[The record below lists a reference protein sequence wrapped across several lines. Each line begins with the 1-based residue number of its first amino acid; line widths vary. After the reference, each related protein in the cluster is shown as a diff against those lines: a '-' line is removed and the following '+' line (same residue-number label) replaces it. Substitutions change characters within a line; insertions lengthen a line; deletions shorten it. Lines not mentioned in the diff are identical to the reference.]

1 MNTLHKFAVLTLSAV
16 LTVCLLAG
24 CGASASS
31 TASSA
36 ASSVASSVTAS
47 EAASSA
53 ASKAQATV
61 EFTVTAA
68 DGSVSSVLL
77 NVTDG
82 EKLSTAL
89 AEAGIISQEEAE
101 AGFVTT
107 VNGETA
113 DYDKDQAWWCLTD
126 AAGEMTTVGVADIE
140 LHDGDSYALPTPR
153 GKKPVALHTRVLR
166 LVLSGLMGALLVV
179 SKQAMSGLPNLE
191 PVSLLI
197 ILFALELPR
206 ETPGAI
212 TVFILLQGVLY
223 GFGLWWVMYLYVW
236 YLLALLAWLLRRMDN
251 AFFWAVFSGLY
262 GLCFGGLCAA
272 VYLFAKTPAFAL
284 SWWLSGLSYDALHGV
299 GNFVLMLLLYR
310 PLCRALQMAK
320 KQLRV

>member
-1 MNTLHKFAVLTLSAV
+1 MNYLHKFAVLTLSGV

-36 ASSVASSVTAS
+36 ASSVASSVAAS
-47 EAASSA
+47 EVASSA

-89 AEAGIISQEEAE
+89 AGIISQEEAE

-140 LHDGDSYALPTPR
+140 LHDGDSYAFTYTK
-153 GKKPVALHTRVLR
+153 G
-166 LVLSGLMGALLVV
+166 
-179 SKQAMSGLPNLE
+179 
-191 PVSLLI
+191 
-197 ILFALELPR
+197 
-206 ETPGAI
+206 
-212 TVFILLQGVLY
+212 
-223 GFGLWWVMYLYVW
+223 
-236 YLLALLAWLLRRMDN
+236 
-251 AFFWAVFSGLY
+251 
-262 GLCFGGLCAA
+262 
-272 VYLFAKTPAFAL
+272 
-284 SWWLSGLSYDALHGV
+284 
-299 GNFVLMLLLYR
+299 
-310 PLCRALQMAK
+310 
-320 KQLRV
+320 

>member
-16 LTVCLLAG
+16 LSVCLLAG

-36 ASSVASSVTAS
+36 VSDAASSVASSVAAS
-47 EAASSA
+47 EVASSA
-53 ASKAQATV
+53 AETQATV

-89 AEAGIISQEEAE
+89 AKAGIISQEEAD

-113 DYDKDQAWWCLTD
+113 DYNKDQAWWCLTD

-140 LHDGDSYALPTPR
+140 LHDGDSYAFTYTK
-153 GKKPVALHTRVLR
+153 G
-166 LVLSGLMGALLVV
+166 
-179 SKQAMSGLPNLE
+179 
-191 PVSLLI
+191 
-197 ILFALELPR
+197 
-206 ETPGAI
+206 
-212 TVFILLQGVLY
+212 
-223 GFGLWWVMYLYVW
+223 
-236 YLLALLAWLLRRMDN
+236 
-251 AFFWAVFSGLY
+251 
-262 GLCFGGLCAA
+262 
-272 VYLFAKTPAFAL
+272 
-284 SWWLSGLSYDALHGV
+284 
-299 GNFVLMLLLYR
+299 
-310 PLCRALQMAK
+310 
-320 KQLRV
+320 